1 MTRARV
7 DRAYLGS
14 LGRRVRNATCE
25 ARGLRNRLF
34 AQIFI
39 LARGALRGAGS
50 LVAGRVYHRQTGA
63 MFGYRSRQI
72 NGHQPSHDPEA
83 AQSVL
88 ALHRRIKSNTCIR
101 EPDGTVSLN
110 PQPYTLYSQQTHTL
124 NHQPL
129 SLCYVHFKISL

>member
-39 LARGALRGAGS
+39 LARGAPRGAGS
-50 LVAGRVYHRQTGA
+50 LVAGRVPQVQCLDT
-63 MFGYRSRQI
+63 
-72 NGHQPSHDPEA
+72 EA
-83 AQSVL
+83 A
-88 ALHRRIKSNTCIR
+88 K
-101 EPDGTVSLN
+101 
-110 PQPYTLYSQQTHTL
+110 
-124 NHQPL
+124 
-129 SLCYVHFKISL
+129 